1 MTQFQGIEYGRKDR
15 ISVSEFIYKEEMTSL
30 DSGLSLIF
38 AACSLACFDEAS
50 CHIGSCLWRDS
61 SGKQLR
67 VASSQQPRRN
77 LILPTAMWL
86 NLETA
91 HSPAERLE
99 MPATQTSA
107 LATMCEWARSQRTQF
122 SCTWTPELQTRW
134 ENTGWSQSLVLLH
147 TAMHNE
153 HNGKISCNDLNLKLI
168 IQCWRNAL
176 SLCVPGHIGNV
187 RIITPV
193 SWVTVRVN

>member
-1 MTQFQGIEYGRKDR
+1 MCLAITLAGLPACVWSLLENTVTQFQGVEYGRNDR

-99 MPATQTSA
+99 MLATQTRA
-107 LATMCEWARSQRTQF
+107 LAAMCEWARSQRTQF

-134 ENTGWSQSLVLLH
+134 ENTGCRTKPESGASSH
-147 TAMHNE
+147 SYT
-153 HNGKISCNDLNLKLI
+153 
-168 IQCWRNAL
+168 
-176 SLCVPGHIGNV
+176 
-187 RIITPV
+187 
-193 SWVTVRVN
+193 